1 MNEIDANQQGLKN
14 FVVLYREPEQAVLDA
29 PRGFQCWAE
38 DGDHA
43 EEQCSNAWPDA
54 DVVWVWQGP
63 FGVGVQPALDD
74 YYTTWLASEVDAA
87 RNPRPNAPGDSGM
100 VEVLVRELDEQALDW
115 VVQKCEGLLTP
126 DGRLTDA
133 YCDSL
138 GHDSDGG
145 FSTDW
150 AQGGPILERE
160 GIWVIERYKG
170 VWDAFK
176 KIPWENRWK
185 GVLVIS
191 GPTYLAAGMRCFS
204 VSRLGDKVAVP
215 SSLVRRAPAVVDAT
229 PDRDDQEADASP
241 ARERDRG

>member
-1 MNEIDANQQGLKN
+1 
-14 FVVLYREPEQAVLDA
+14 
-29 PRGFQCWAE
+29 
-38 DGDHA
+38 
-43 EEQCSNAWPDA
+43 
-54 DVVWVWQGP
+54 
-63 FGVGVQPALDD
+63 
-74 YYTTWLASEVDAA
+74 
-87 RNPRPNAPGDSGM
+87 M

-138 GHDSDGG
+138 GHGSDGG

-191 GPTYLAAGMRCFS
+191 GRTYLAAGMRCFIA
-204 VSRLGDKVAVP
+204 SRLGDKAAVP
-215 SSLVRRAPAVVDAT
+215 SSLIRRASAVVDAT

-241 ARERDRG
+241 SRERDRG